1 MANNTD
7 VNVFIEDPPYST
19 GTVGYSSSVVI
30 IPRYHSERE
39 RKKEER
45 ERERER
51 ERESNTAFF
60 YVLYGTAYSITDDR

>member
-51 ERESNTAFF
+51 ERE
-60 YVLYGTAYSITDDR
+60 